1 MKRSPSLLFGVAF
14 ASVLLDQWTKHWATD
29 HLAFREPVNV
39 VGELVRFTYTRNS
52 GIAFGMFAGKSFP
65 FYIFSV
71 VAALAVFWLWSRHPR
86 LPWPRQLSLSLIL
99 GGAIG
104 NLIDRVRHGEVVDF
118 ILLSWRGHEFPVF
131 NVADMC
137 VTCGVIL
144 FALVWTHEPHERTEP
159 ALAGAD
165 TARTTSDPE
174 RTSGD
179 PALASADP
187 ALARARALA
196 PATNEA
202 SLGQDAAVGGAGG
215 GGGSPLGPVAGENPE
230 HRPLA

>member
-86 LPWPRQLSLSLIL
+86 LPWPRQWSLALIL

-144 FALVWTHEPHERTEP
+144 FALVWTHEPQEPVTEAAGTEP
-159 ALAGAD
+159 AG
-165 TARTTSDPE
+165 
-174 RTSGD
+174 
-179 PALASADP
+179 PALASAP
-187 ALARARALA
+187 ALAPEKEGMSGR
-196 PATNEA
+196 P
-202 SLGQDAAVGGAGG
+202 DAAAGSAG
-215 GGGSPLGPVAGENPE
+215 DGSGSPLGPVAGENPE
-230 HRPLA
+230 HRPIP